1 MQSKGP
7 QERWGHARLRR
18 GPANLSMICATP
30 MCQATNVVITDEGV
44 ADLRGLLQDS
54 VTALAHEFEG
64 DTIEAPV
71 IDVELPLAE
80 WKLRLNEIVAFLESS
95 NLQAVA
101 LAEALVAHTGSEQRA
116 QFDQFLMQVTGIG
129 FRGRGAQRTRHAGA
143 IVTMEHILESWLLHA
158 NRRPKIL
165 IADDQPTNIR
175 VLYELFR
182 DQCDVFMAT
191 TGAQTMQICRAELPD
206 LILLDVVMDDI
217 DGHEVC
223 RRLKADPLTGAIP
236 IIFVTSQNQEA
247 DEVIALGLGA
257 VDFITKPINPVIVRA
272 RVRTHLTLKLQ
283 GDLLRASALL
293 DGLTGVANRRKF
305 DEDVQ
310 TDWRQCLRESA
321 PLSLILIDI
330 DYFKL
335 YNDRYGHQAGDNLP
349 ETCRKGSI

>member
-1 MQSKGP
+1 
-7 QERWGHARLRR
+7 
-18 GPANLSMICATP
+18 
-30 MCQATNVVITDEGV
+30 
-44 ADLRGLLQDS
+44 
-54 VTALAHEFEG
+54 
-64 DTIEAPV
+64 
-71 IDVELPLAE
+71 
-80 WKLRLNEIVAFLESS
+80 
-95 NLQAVA
+95 
-101 LAEALVAHTGSEQRA
+101 
-116 QFDQFLMQVTGIG
+116 
-129 FRGRGAQRTRHAGA
+129 
-143 IVTMEHILESWLLHA
+143 MEHILESWLLHA

-191 TGAQTMQICRAELPD
+191 NGAQTIQICRAELPD
-206 LILLDVVMDDI
+206 LILLDVVMEDI

-223 RRLKADPLTGAIP
+223 RRLKADSLTNAIP
-236 IIFVTSQNQEA
+236 IMFVTSQNHEA

-310 TDWRQCLRESA
+310 TDWRQCLRETA
-321 PLSLILIDI
+321 PLSLVLIDI
-330 DYFKL
+330 DYVKL
-335 YNDRYGHQAGDNLP
+335 YNDRYGHQAGDNCLRLVAKALAETLRRPYDKLARYGGEEFACLLP
-349 ETCRKGSI
+349 KTELAGASAIAERMQTRVSELRVEHLGSDVDQVVTISLGVASMVPTPSITPELLLKAADQQLYEAKRTGRARVCALSTS

>member
-1 MQSKGP
+1 
-7 QERWGHARLRR
+7 
-18 GPANLSMICATP
+18 
-30 MCQATNVVITDEGV
+30 
-44 ADLRGLLQDS
+44 
-54 VTALAHEFEG
+54 
-64 DTIEAPV
+64 
-71 IDVELPLAE
+71 
-80 WKLRLNEIVAFLESS
+80 
-95 NLQAVA
+95 
-101 LAEALVAHTGSEQRA
+101 
-116 QFDQFLMQVTGIG
+116 
-129 FRGRGAQRTRHAGA
+129 
-143 IVTMEHILESWLLHA
+143 
-158 NRRPKIL
+158 
-165 IADDQPTNIR
+165 
-175 VLYELFR
+175 
-182 DQCDVFMAT
+182 
-191 TGAQTMQICRAELPD
+191 
-206 LILLDVVMDDI
+206 MDDI

-223 RRLKADPLTGAIP
+223 RRLKADSLTSAIP

-335 YNDRYGHQAGDNLP
+335 YNDRYGHQAGDNCLKLVAMALFETLRRPYDKLARYGGEEFACLLP
-349 ETCRKGSI
+349 KTKLSGASAMAQRMQTRVSELRVEHLGSNVDQIVTISLGVASMVPTPSVTPELLLKAADQQLYEAKRTGRARVCALAAS

>member
-1 MQSKGP
+1 
-7 QERWGHARLRR
+7 
-18 GPANLSMICATP
+18 
-30 MCQATNVVITDEGV
+30 
-44 ADLRGLLQDS
+44 
-54 VTALAHEFEG
+54 
-64 DTIEAPV
+64 
-71 IDVELPLAE
+71 
-80 WKLRLNEIVAFLESS
+80 
-95 NLQAVA
+95 
-101 LAEALVAHTGSEQRA
+101 
-116 QFDQFLMQVTGIG
+116 
-129 FRGRGAQRTRHAGA
+129 
-143 IVTMEHILESWLLHA
+143 MEHILESWLLHA

-206 LILLDVVMDDI
+206 LILLDVVMEDI

-223 RRLKADPLTGAIP
+223 RRLKADSLTGAIP

-335 YNDRYGHQAGDNLP
+335 YNDRYGHQAGDNCLKLVARALFDALRRPYDKLARYGGEEFACLLP
-349 ETCRKGSI
+349 KTELAGASAMAQRMQTRVSELNVEHLGSDVDQVVTISLGVASMVPTPSVTPELLLKAADQQLYEAKRTGRARVCTLTTS